1 MNVRSWILTVTIL
14 STPIG
19 LLTTSGCGPK
29 NDSPA
34 PPQAKTAGAQAPA
47 AQPAK
52 VPLLQ
57 KKEILDWCREHG
69 VAESVCTRCNES
81 LIPEFKKKGDWCNN
95 HNLPDSQCIACHPE
109 LEAKLKAMAP
119 KTEGS

>member
-1 MNVRSWILTVTIL
+1 MNVRPWILTVTIL
-14 STPIG
+14 SAAIG
-19 LLTTSGCGPK
+19 LLITSGCRQE
-29 NDSPA
+29 NASPP
-34 PPQAKTAGAQAPA
+34 PPQAKTPAAAASA

-69 VAESVCTRCNES
+69 VPESVCTRCNES
-81 LIPEFKKKGDWCNN
+81 LIPDFKKKSDWCDK
-95 HNLPDSQCIACHPE
+95 HNLPESQCIACHPE
-109 LEAKLKAMAP
+109 LEAKLKTMAP